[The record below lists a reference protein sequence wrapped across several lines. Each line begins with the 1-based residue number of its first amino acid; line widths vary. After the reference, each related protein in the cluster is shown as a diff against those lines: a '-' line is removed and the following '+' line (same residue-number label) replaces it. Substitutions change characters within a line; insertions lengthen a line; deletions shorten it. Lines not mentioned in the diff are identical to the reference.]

1 MDWTNIWM
9 KLFGTSALW
18 GVDMGFWVGMSA
30 VVLIVVVMNLVFW
43 GIKSPKQINGLAE
56 KEEIQE

>member
-30 VVLIVVVMNLVFW
+30 VVLIVIVMNLVFW

>member
-30 VVLIVVVMNLVFW
+30 VVLIVIVMNLVFW
-43 GIKSPKQINGLAE
+43 GIKSPKQIDGLAE

>member
-43 GIKSPKQINGLAE
+43 GIKSPKQIDGLAE